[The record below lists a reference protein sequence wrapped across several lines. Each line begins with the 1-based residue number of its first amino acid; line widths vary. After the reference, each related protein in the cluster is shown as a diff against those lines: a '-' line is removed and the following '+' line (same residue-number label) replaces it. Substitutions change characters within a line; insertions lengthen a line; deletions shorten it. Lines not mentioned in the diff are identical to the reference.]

1 MIAVCIYKNP
11 YYDEKKKRALTFV
24 SALLFVMAGAEGLE
38 PSTTVLETGMLPLHY
53 APIQFI
59 WWAFRDSNPKPTG
72 YEPVALTN

>member
-1 MIAVCIYKNP
+1 MSSSVYRLILRDCRTN
-11 YYDEKKKRALTFV
+11 EKKAAKR
-24 SALLFVMAGAEGLE
+24 LLLLAGAEGLE